1 MRLLGQEMFTDVTIA
16 SEGKRIKC
24 HKVKDILRKSIK
36 GCVPI
41 QRAWSALRYEVF
53 KVPVIIVLY
62 VIHLEKK
69 HP

>member
-24 HKVKDILRKSIK
+24 HKVKRYLGEILKV
-36 GCVPI
+36 CVPL